1 MLQDARDSLRDSLR
15 TLNRWF
21 LLWFSPPPPNPPPRR
36 AIREDR
42 TTPRTRRGLGQVQET
57 SVRIMRVRFDRRD
70 SCSAVSPTLPPVLR
84 DFSAVGRSADEDPLP
99 ASVHASDKA
108 MAPRSSRSHEERGAR
123 DA

>member
-1 MLQDARDSLRDSLR
+1 
-15 TLNRWF
+15 
-21 LLWFSPPPPNPPPRR
+21 
-36 AIREDR
+36 
-42 TTPRTRRGLGQVQET
+42 
-57 SVRIMRVRFDRRD
+57 MRVRFDRRD